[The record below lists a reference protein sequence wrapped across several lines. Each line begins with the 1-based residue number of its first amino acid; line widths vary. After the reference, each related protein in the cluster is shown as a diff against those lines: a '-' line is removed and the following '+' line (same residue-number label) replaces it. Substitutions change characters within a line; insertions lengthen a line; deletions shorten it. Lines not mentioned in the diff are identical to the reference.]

1 MTKTVT
7 IQAQQKWECCIETS
21 RTENSLLVKLNDL
34 GQQGWELVE
43 ILYYKDMKSAM
54 VWTAFLKRPSLG
66 QSPQPSAASAS
77 GIAMKTMP
85 TEESEAPSNRREG
98 FDLKGSEFQL
108 KTE

>member
-7 IQAQQKWECCIETS
+7 IQAQQKWENCIETC

-43 ILYYKDMKSAM
+43 IIYYKDMKSAM

-66 QSPQPSAASAS
+66 QAPKPSTESAS

-85 TEESEAPSNRREG
+85 TGEAEALSNGMKG